1 MPSALCRSLRTQ
13 RAVIPHNRSAAFV
26 PVEGALMQWPNRTV
40 VVSGAKN
47 RTCGGADLSS
57 DYLLLRSNHG
67 SQQPRHHWRHCI
79 DDAPGPRWTTSAL
92 HVRRATL
99 SLESSFSQAPHVC
112 THCGILWKI
121 RQAIASASTSRRL
134 CYWLLTT
141 TPQAHHQYTL
151 VT

>member
-1 MPSALCRSLRTQ
+1 
-13 RAVIPHNRSAAFV
+13 
-26 PVEGALMQWPNRTV
+26 MQW
-40 VVSGAKN
+40 SGATPTIYGGIRA
-47 RTCGGADLSS
+47 RTMFRLW
-57 DYLLLRSNHG
+57 LLPPCVSA
-67 SQQPRHHWRHCI
+67 STPHCI

-92 HVRRATL
+92 HVQRATL

-141 TPQAHHQYTL
+141 TPQAHHQYSL
-151 VT
+151 LFCMSRNMVFYMIIYMAFFSLMRGVYKFLQG